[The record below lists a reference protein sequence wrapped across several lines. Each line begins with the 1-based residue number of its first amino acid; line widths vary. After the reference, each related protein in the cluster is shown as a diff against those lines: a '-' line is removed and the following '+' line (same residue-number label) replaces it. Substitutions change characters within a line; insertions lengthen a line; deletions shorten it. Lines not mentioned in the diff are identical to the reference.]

1 MPRLA
6 ALSPPAVLLALAPL
20 VVASCSG
27 AGSSERFRSGAITVT
42 DVIMQQPM
50 TFGGEGGAGS
60 TLYFTVLNGGGS
72 DDTLLAVRSDRVGEA
87 ALHGVDSKGMMEVA
101 SAIAVPAGGRL
112 RLRPGG
118 YHVMLSRLSGAPAAG
133 DTIPFELTF
142 RHAGSLQV
150 RAPVVPL
157 TGMQEALDRAARR

>member
-1 MPRLA
+1 MPRLVPLSLA
-6 ALSPPAVLLALAPL
+6 ALVLALVPPIVVSCAREGAP
-20 VVASCSG
+20 
-27 AGSSERFRSGAITVT
+27 ERFRSDAITVT

-60 TLYFTVLNGGGS
+60 TLYFTVLNGGGT

-87 ALHGVDSKGMMEVA
+87 VLHGVDEVGHMVRA
-101 SAIAVPAGGRL
+101 AAVAVPAGGRL

-118 YHVMLSRLSGAPAAG
+118 YHVMLSRLAGEPGAG

-142 RHAGSLQV
+142 RHAGSLRV

-157 TGMQEALDRAARR
+157 AQMQEALDRAARR